1 MPSQTKYHIGV
12 EIDKLTNSIQNI
24 ISGDSFPTD
33 VHPISKADLKN
44 VTKKNKW
51 LFNWAEEFKMA
62 DRTVF
67 KLTIRNNPDII
78 QGLVSISDYK
88 DHFYLHLIESA
99 PFNLGRHKLY
109 EGVPGNLFAFTCKIS
124 WDKGYQGF
132 ISFTSK
138 TKLIDHYEKTL
149 GATHIGGH
157 KMVIFPNEALKLI
170 RKYFPS

>member
-1 MPSQTKYHIGV
+1 MPKETKYHISV
-12 EIDKLTNSIQNI
+12 EVDRLTNSVQNT

-33 VHPISKADLKN
+33 VHPISKADLKSIIN
-44 VTKKNKW
+44 KNKW
-51 LFNWAEEFKMA
+51 LFNWSQEFKMT
-62 DRTVF
+62 DRNVF

-78 QGLVSISDYK
+78 QGLVSISDYR

-138 TKLIDHYEKTL
+138 SKLVDHYERTL
-149 GATHIGGH
+149 GATHISGN
-157 KMVIFPNEALKLI
+157 KMVIFPKEALKLI